1 MTIKKEVFV
10 CMSCGSENVQTV
22 MWVGMND
29 LIVDGNY
36 GPDEGIDTNWCKD
49 CERHVEIELKEIIK

>member
-1 MTIKKEVFV
+1 
-10 CMSCGSENVQTV
+10 MSCGSENVQTV